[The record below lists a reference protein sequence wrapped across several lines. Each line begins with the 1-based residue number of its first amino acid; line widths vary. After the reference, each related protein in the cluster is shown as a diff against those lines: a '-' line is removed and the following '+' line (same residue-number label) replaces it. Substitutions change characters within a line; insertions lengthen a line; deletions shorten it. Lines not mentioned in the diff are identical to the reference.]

1 MRWLLLILLCASPL
15 AAQSIDRER
24 SGFASGQNGRSG
36 CFAPYRAVVKDVGGL
51 DSVRVTSSFGTVQ
64 LSREVATE
72 GRPEVRVLLPV
83 FVGTGA
89 AVSVGADVH
98 EPALPMRRFEADYE
112 RSYVAVFSPDPVA
125 ARYILPDDPSLVMA
139 DHYDLS
145 EFFTDWRLLD
155 GYDAVVIFNPGDARL
170 PAGSQRAIAEFCS
183 LGGAIL
189 IAGSFRLGEQAQ
201 GLPAPADPMLHSFRG
216 VGAQRFGYG
225 WGAIYRVGWDDLRR
239 SRSAQ
244 LAISDALLHHAW
256 FGADRVPGGKRQ
268 TRADAGRAPVAPP
281 LPLEAAAPGPMF
293 WGLAAGLLLLC
304 GFAPAVI
311 GRLTR
316 RLWPAQLV
324 LLAGCAAI
332 GAAATMQERPL
343 PVIET
348 SVVVFDG
355 EGAAASARVYV
366 RAMDGWRNAL
376 HVNLDDPAARYLPRP
391 MSSGPEERC
400 WLLDVPLLAT
410 VVPEGESVLMEGGM
424 IGSSTYRVLAARAHR
439 GETGFSTDDAWLLDD
454 WLESNAYRGRRATL
468 TPLEWPDTGIRFDD
482 AKVLRRGAIGV
493 TRQVAR

>member
-24 SGFASGQNGRSG
+24 SGFASGQNGRTG
-36 CFAPYRAVVKDVGGL
+36 CFAPYRVVVKDTGGL
-51 DSVRVTSSFGTVQ
+51 DSVRVTSSFGNVQ

-72 GRPEVRVLLPV
+72 GRPEVRLLLPV
-83 FVGTGA
+83 FVGAGTT
-89 AVSVGADVH
+89 VSVGSDVH
-98 EPALPMRRFEADYE
+98 EPVLPMRRLEADYG

-125 ARYILPDDPSLVMA
+125 ARYILPGDPSLIMT
-139 DHYDLS
+139 DQYDLS

-155 GYDAVVIFNPGDARL
+155 GYDAVVIFNPADARL

-183 LGGAIL
+183 LGGAVL

-201 GLPAPADPMLHSFRG
+201 GLPAPAEPTVHSFRG

-225 WGAIYRVGWDDLRR
+225 AGAIYRVGWDDLRR
-239 SRSAQ
+239 SQSAQ
-244 LAISDALLHHAW
+244 LSISDALLHHAW
-256 FGADRVPGGKRQ
+256 FGAERAPGGKRE
-268 TRADAGRAPVAPP
+268 TRANAGPAPVAPP
-281 LPLEAAAPGPMF
+281 LPLEAAAPGPLF

-304 GFAPAVI
+304 AFAPAVI

-316 RLWPAQLV
+316 RLWPAQLA

-332 GAAATMQERPL
+332 SAAATLQERPL

-348 SVVVFDG
+348 SVMIFDG
-355 EGAAASARVYV
+355 EGEAASARVYV
-366 RAMDGWRNAL
+366 RVMAPWRDAL
-376 HVNLDDPAARYLPRP
+376 QVNLDDPAVRYLPRP
-391 MSSGPEERC
+391 MSSGPGEQC
-400 WLLDVPLLAT
+400 WLLDVPLAAAAIPGAEPT
-410 VVPEGESVLMEGGM
+410 LMEGGM
-424 IGSSTYRVLAARAHR
+424 IGAATYRDFAARAHR
-439 GETGFSTDDAWLLDD
+439 GETGFSTADAWLLDD

-468 TPLEWPDTGIRFDD
+468 TPLEWPETGIRFDG

-493 TRQVAR
+493 TR